1 MSFCTEYRVA
11 GDFAEVVERVKAVLQ
26 QAGFGT
32 LSEIDVQAIFKN
44 KIAKD
49 IEPYTILGVC
59 NPVLASQVLA
69 IDPKIGVFLPCTV
82 VVRQE
87 GGEIV
92 VDSQDPRLMAKWL
105 ENPGISPFAD
115 EAAERIE
122 GALGSL

>member
-1 MSFCTEYRVA
+1 MSFCTEYRVSGPFGEA
-11 GDFAEVVERVKAVLQ
+11 VERVKALLQ

-32 LSEIDVQAIFKN
+32 LSEIDVQAVFRN

-87 GGEIV
+87 RGEIV
-92 VDSQDPRLMAKWL
+92 VDAQDPRLMAKWL
-105 ENPGISPFAD
+105 ENPGITPFAE

-122 GALGSL
+122 RALGAL